1 MASPIKFGTDGW
13 RAVIGEEYTFAN
25 VRIVAQAV
33 ADLLHAERLAE
44 RGLIVGYDTRFASE
58 RFAAACAEVLA
69 ANGIHTYLTGKATP
83 TPVISYAILHQ
94 NAGGAAIITASHNPS
109 SDNGFKY
116 KPEYA
121 GSASPAVIGKLEAL
135 LEANPVKRLNLADAE
150 RQGLV
155 ERIDAM
161 PAYVQQITTLV
172 DLDLIK
178 RSGKT
183 IIVDAMF
190 GAGAGYLPTLLDG
203 GATKIIPINS
213 ERNPLF
219 PGIRA
224 PEPIDSN
231 LAKLK
236 KVVKESGAD
245 VGIAFDGDADRV
257 GMATEEGIFV
267 NQLQVY
273 GLLYWYLL
281 EVRGLIGPA
290 VYTVTTTSM
299 ARRLA
304 EIYGTTAHETGVGF
318 KFVGPKMTETDA
330 VIGGEE
336 SGGFGF
342 GMHIPERDGIASGLF
357 LIDLWLTKGKA
368 ASEVLAEL
376 QALAGPSHY
385 DRADIRF
392 AREGY
397 DAVKTDTLARLA
409 DEAPTSLAGQEV
421 VERKALETNDGFK
434 FYRADG
440 SWLLIRFSGTEA
452 LLRVYVEARS
462 SEDVE
467 ALLAEG
473 RRIAN
478 AGR

>member
-33 ADLLHAERLAE
+33 ADFLHTERLAE

-83 TPVISYAILHQ
+83 TPVISYAILDKT
-94 NAGGAAIITASHNPS
+94 AGGAAIITASHNPS

-121 GSASPAVIGKLEAL
+121 GSASPTVIGKLEAL

-183 IIVDAMF
+183 IIVDSMF
-190 GAGAGYLPTLLDG
+190 GAGAGYLPTILDG

-257 GMATEEGIFV
+257 GLVDEKGRFI
-267 NQLQVY
+267 NQLQVF
-273 GLLYWYLL
+273 GLLAYYLL
-281 EVRGLIGPA
+281 EVKGWRGPL
-290 VYTVTTTSM
+290 VKSLSTTSM
-299 ARRLA
+299 VSRLG
-304 EIYGTTAHETGVGF
+304 ELYNVPVFETPVGF
-318 KFVGPKMTETDA
+318 KHIGPKMLETKA
-330 VIGGEE
+330 IIGGEE
-336 SGGFGF
+336 SGGFAF
-342 GMHIPERDGIASGLF
+342 DRHIPERDGILASLF
-357 LIDLWLTKGKA
+357 LIEFMLRRNKPPSQLL
-368 ASEVLAEL
+368 EEL
-376 QALAGPSHY
+376 FAKVGPHFY
-385 DRADIRF
+385 DRLDLTYPAEQRPAILQRVADAHPETLGGQKVKHIST
-392 AREGY
+392 EGGY
-397 DAVKTDTLARLA
+397 KYV
-409 DEAPTSLAGQEV
+409 
-421 VERKALETNDGFK
+421 LE
-434 FYRADG
+434 DG
-440 SWLLIRFSGTEA
+440 SWLLIRFSGTEP
-452 LLRVYVEARS
+452 LLRVYTETRS
-462 SEDVE
+462 AGIV
-467 ALLAEG
+467 AQLLDEG
-473 RRIAN
+473 RKL
-478 AGR
+478 AGM